1 MVDQIQ
7 GASAA
12 QAMGSVPAG
21 DSGDAAAARG
31 GSTSPSA
38 PDAGPGAGAGRL
50 RITHVLGSLHVGGG
64 ERVAL
69 LLAQCQVADGHE
81 VAVVSLEQPPHGPL
95 FEEFAGGGVPV
106 RTVPK
111 RPGFDPTLPPRL
123 FGVLRDLRPDIV
135 HTHNPPPQIYAIA
148 PARLAGA
155 RVVHTKHGPHPDAP
169 HRLWMRRAGAALAF
183 RFVAVSPMTA
193 EFAREIH
200 ECPEDRL
207 RIVQN
212 GTDLDRFRPDPT
224 ARIAVRGELGVP
236 DDAVLLGTV
245 GRLATVKNHA
255 LLLRATAP
263 LLGPKL
269 HLAIAGG
276 GPEAGRTRALVEE
289 LGVSAFVHLVG
300 EIAEVPRLLA
310 GLDVFVLSSDVEGLP
325 LSVTEAMGVAL
336 PVVSTAVGGV
346 PKVVL
351 EGETGL
357 LAPPRDEEALRKA
370 IQSIASSPETRER
383 MGKRAREVALAR
395 YSSERMAREYMALYR
410 GEA

>member
-1 MVDQIQ
+1 MSRH
-7 GASAA
+7 APTSA
-12 QAMGSVPAG
+12 
-21 DSGDAAAARG
+21 
-31 GSTSPSA
+31 GSTSSTADP
-38 PDAGPGAGAGRL
+38 RHL
-50 RITHVLGSLHVGGG
+50 RIVHVLGSLHVGGG

-69 LLAQCQVADGHE
+69 LLAQRQVADGHR
-81 VAVVSLEQPPHGPL
+81 VAVISLEQPPHGPL
-95 FEEFAGGGVPV
+95 FAEFARSGIEV

-111 RPGFDPTLPPRL
+111 GRGFDPTLPPRL
-123 FGVLRDLRPDIV
+123 YAVMRELGPDVV

-169 HRLWMRRAGAALAF
+169 HRLWLRRAGAALAA

-200 ECPEDRL
+200 ECPADRL
-207 RIVQN
+207 RVVQN
-212 GTDLDRFRPDPT
+212 GTDLDRFRPDVA
-224 ARIAVRGELGVP
+224 ARAAVREELGVG

-245 GRLATVKNHA
+245 GRMATVKNHA
-255 LLLRATAP
+255 LLVRAAAP
-263 LLGPKL
+263 LLGPGL

-276 GPEAGRTRALVEE
+276 GPEAGKTRALVEE
-289 LGVSAFVHLVG
+289 LGVAPFVHLVG
-300 EIAEVPRLLA
+300 EISEVPRFLA
-310 GLDVFVLSSDVEGLP
+310 GLDAFVLSSDVEGLP

-346 PKVVL
+346 PKVVV

-357 LAPPRDEEALRKA
+357 LVPPRDEEKLREALRT
-370 IQSIASSPETRER
+370 IAANGATRAR
-383 MGKRAREVALAR
+383 MGKRARELALEL